1 VAIDRLLEIMV
12 RLRDPVSGCPW
23 DRQQTWATIAP
34 HTIEEAYELEDA
46 IAEGEPARVRDELGD
61 LLFQVVCQARIA
73 EEQGAFDFDG
83 VVESICD
90 KLTRRHPHVFGD
102 ELVADVAEL
111 SQAWES
117 HKARERAGRGSRGTL
132 DGVAVGLPALT
143 RAAKLGLRAARV
155 GFDWHGPGGVLDKV
169 REELVELD
177 AAVATGDARATLEEI
192 GDLFFSVAQ
201 LARHLGADP
210 ESVLRDANRKF
221 EARFR
226 FVEQALAAQGRATAD
241 ATPAELEALWDRA
254 KQQQA

>member
-23 DRQQTWATIAP
+23 DRQQTWTTIAP

-46 IAEGEPARVRDELGD
+46 IARGEPALVRDELGD

-102 ELVADVAEL
+102 ELVAGVAEL

-117 HKARERAGRGSRGTL
+117 YKARERAGRGSRGTL
-132 DGVAVGLPALT
+132 DGVAAGLPALT
-143 RAAKLGLRAARV
+143 RAAKLGARAARV

-177 AAVATGDARATLEEI
+177 AAVATGDAHAASEEI

-221 EARFR
+221 EGRFR

-254 KQQQA
+254 KQQEA